1 MFKSGFVTIIG
12 RPNVGKSTLLNAILG
27 EKISIVS
34 AKPQTTRNS
43 IRGVYSAKDCQII
56 FIDTPG
62 IHAGR
67 GAPSATFHHKPSM
80 PHKCMRRKV
89 ALGEFMASESASAL
103 SDVDAV
109 VYMCDAG
116 AKSMDADR
124 PIIDVLK
131 TLKRPVVLAMNK
143 VDAMDKPALLPLI
156 AGYAKV
162 FPFHEIIPI
171 SALKRD
177 GVDLI
182 IAAVKKFL
190 PDGPRY
196 FPEDAVTD
204 QPERFIVAEIIREKI
219 FHFTKDEVPYSTAV
233 VVDGFKEKK
242 GKGVVVIDAT
252 ISVEKGSQKGIL
264 IGKDGAMLKRIGI
277 AARLDIEGLLGVK
290 VFLTLFVRVQ
300 KDWTKNPA
308 DLKEFGY

>member
-1 MFKSGFVTIIG
+1 MKTMRVNADPSVKPTQHMFKSGFIAIIG
-12 RPNVGKSTLLNAILG
+12 RPNAGKSTLLNAILG

-34 AKPQTTRNS
+34 AKPQTTRNV
-43 IRGVYSAKDCQII
+43 IRGVYSEKDCQII

-62 IHAGR
+62 IHAR
-67 GAPSATFHHKPSM
+67 GGG
-80 PHKCMRRKV
+80 
-89 ALGEFMASESASAL
+89 ALNEFMSNASASAL

-109 VYMCDAG
+109 VYMCDA
-116 AKSMDADR
+116 AVKSPEADR
-124 PIIDVLK
+124 AIIEGLK
-131 TLKRPVVLAMNK
+131 TIKRPVVLAINK
-143 VDAMDKPALLPLI
+143 VDAVDKPALLPLI

-162 FPFHEIIPI
+162 FPFKEIIPI

-177 GVDLI
+177 GVGMLVE
-182 IAAVKKFL
+182 AVKKLL
-190 PDGPRY
+190 PEGPRY

-252 ISVEKGSQKGIL
+252 ISVEKDSQKGII
-264 IGKDGAMLKRIGI
+264 IGRDGGMLKRIGI
-277 AARLDIEGLLGVK
+277 ASRLDIEKLLGVK

-300 KDWTKNPA
+300 KDWTKKA
-308 DLKEFGY
+308 SDMKEFGY

>member
-1 MFKSGFVTIIG
+1 MYKSGFVAIIG
-12 RPNVGKSTLLNAILG
+12 RPNAGKSTLLNAILG

-34 AKPQTTRNS
+34 AKPQTTRNI
-43 IRGVYSAKDCQII
+43 IRGVYSAPECQII

-62 IHAGR
+62 LHTKG
-67 GAPSATFHHKPSM
+67 GA
-80 PHKCMRRKV
+80 
-89 ALGEFMASESASAL
+89 LNEFMARESASAL

-116 AKSMDADR
+116 AKSPNADR
-124 PIIDVLK
+124 SIIDGLK
-131 TLKRPVVLAMNK
+131 SLKRPVVLAINK
-143 VDAMDKPALLPLI
+143 VDAVDKLSLLPLI
-156 AGYAKV
+156 AGYAGV
-162 FPFHEIIPI
+162 FPFKEIIPI

-177 GVDLI
+177 GVDILI
-182 IAAVKKFL
+182 EAVKKLL

-204 QPERFIVAEIIREKI
+204 QPERFIAAEIIREKI

-233 VVDGFKEKK
+233 GVDSFKEKK

-252 ISVEKGSQKGIL
+252 VSVEKDSQKGIL
-264 IGKDGAMLKRIGI
+264 IGKDGAMLKRIGT

-300 KDWTKNPA
+300 KDWTKKPS